1 MIDCRTLF
9 VVEGPTD
16 LPLLRA
22 LLTRLYSAADSSPLV
37 IDVPP
42 GPTTNS
48 SRTAGATRAK
58 YRLGD
63 SVIGLYFAGGRDD
76 ARRAIKD
83 LVQWVLQD
91 LFPELVNVV
100 LVRDLNASSA
110 SALNQGLAQQLR
122 ELAGGEGAEFE
133 SIGSGPWLCRVRDVA
148 VGQILLGDPSTPG
161 NAAIED
167 HILDLLRLQ
176 PERDPSD
183 LSKVVRSHLPSD
195 PSPKQ
200 EVQLAMV
207 RDGYWTAA
215 AGFYERVLSSAPDDQ
230 LKSLADR
237 IGFTELMQRLTDELT
252 EG

>member
-22 LLTRLYSAADSSPLV
+22 LLTRLYSAADSGPLV

-58 YRLGD
+58 YRFGD

-122 ELAGGEGAEFE
+122 ELAGGEGAEFGQ
-133 SIGSGPWLCRVRDVA
+133 IGSGPWLCRVHNVA

-167 HILDLLRLQ
+167 HILEYLKCQ
-176 PERDPSD
+176 PDRDPMKLTSVVGGHLNID
-183 LSKVVRSHLPSD
+183 L
-195 PSPKQ
+195 SPKQ
-200 EVQLAMV
+200 QVLLAMV
-207 RDGYWTAA
+207 KDGYWTAA
-215 AGFYERVLSSAPDDQ
+215 AGFYERVLARASDEQ
-230 LKSLADR
+230 LESLAGR
-237 IGFTELMQRLTDELT
+237 IVFTELMQRLTDEQP